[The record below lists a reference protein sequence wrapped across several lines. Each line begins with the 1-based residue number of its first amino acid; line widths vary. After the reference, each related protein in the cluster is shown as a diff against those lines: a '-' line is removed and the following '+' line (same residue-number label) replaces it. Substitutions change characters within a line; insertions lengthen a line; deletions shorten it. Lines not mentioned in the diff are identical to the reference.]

1 MKIPFNKKYLKK
13 ITDYSVVLVPHDPSL
28 STKTLKLSLP
38 KIAILFVIY
47 SLVVF
52 FAGFYLITAS
62 SFGRYIIP
70 DSFFQN
76 SEEQLQLKML
86 NEKIIQL
93 ADEIQKLKSSNQ
105 RLKNIL
111 SQQDSL
117 NPDVKNLDEKKN
129 DVNKKSGGNIFAIF
143 KSLIEKHFF
152 KQSSVIFIKPAEGYI
167 SRKFDPENGHYGI
180 DFATNE
186 NNPIFASAGGYI
198 SFAGYTPEYGYTMII
213 NHSDD
218 YITRYMH
225 CAILIKKQGEKVQ
238 QGELIA
244 LAGNTGTRTT
254 GTHLHF
260 EIWFRGKPVN
270 PEKYILNF

>member
-1 MKIPFNKKYLKK
+1 MKLTFNKKNLKK
-13 ITDYSVVLVPHDPSL
+13 ITEYSVVLVPHDPSK
-28 STKTLKLSLP
+28 STKTLKLSLT
-38 KIAILFVIY
+38 KIAVLFIIY

-62 SFGRYIIP
+62 SFSRYIAP
-70 DSFFQN
+70 ESFYQN

-86 NEKIIQL
+86 NERIIQL

-105 RLKNIL
+105 RLRNIL
-111 SQQDSL
+111 SQQDTL
-117 NPDVKNLDEKKN
+117 NSSEKNQNEKQNNIRKN
-129 DVNKKSGGNIFAIF
+129 SGGNVFAVF
-143 KSLIEKHFF
+143 LNFIEKYFF
-152 KQSSVIFIKPAEGYI
+152 MQSRIIFIKPTDGYI
-167 SRKFDPENGHYGI
+167 SRRFDPENGHYGI
-180 DFATNE
+180 DFATSE

-198 SFAGYTPEYGYTMII
+198 SFAGYTPEYGYTIII

-218 YITRYMH
+218 YLTRYMH

-270 PEKYILNF
+270 PEEYILNF